1 MVTINL
7 DDILPP
13 LYLCDP
19 DVVRFEDLL
28 VCMWNAEPCGRD
40 LCFTVYTEEKLD
52 VGTEFEIDGA
62 RWVVVGRGNGAV
74 ARPATEVQ

>member
-1 MVTINL
+1 MVTIHL
-7 DDILPP
+7 DNILPP

-19 DVVRFEDLL
+19 DAVRFEDLL
-28 VCMWNAEPCGRD
+28 VCMWDTEPTTGD
-40 LCFTVYTEEKLD
+40 LTYTVYTEDRLD
-52 VGTEFEIDGA
+52 VGAEFEIDGA